1 MTRPPPSLPG
11 LSSPLRRRS
20 DGRIL
25 LSRLHRALSPAE
37 QFRGLL
43 GFSSL
48 DPDQGLFFPGVRM
61 VHTFFMRMPIDLA
74 FLSPDGAVRDL
85 HPNLPPWRIAFCR
98 EPGPADALEA
108 PAGSFQ
114 LWNLQTGDPLEIA
127 PS

>member
-1 MTRPPPSLPG
+1 MSRTPPSLPG
-11 LSSPLRRRS
+11 SPSSLRRRS

-25 LSRLHRALSPAE
+25 LPRLHRALSPA
-37 QFRGLL
+37 QQCRGLL

-48 DPDQGLFFPGVRM
+48 PPDQGLFFPRVRM